1 MYLVL
6 LHLPLCGSSRA
17 VGQLCVSLSVWT
29 TSLERNVIVV
39 YI

>member
-1 MYLVL
+1 MYLAL

-17 VGQLCVSLSVWT
+17 VGQLSVWT